1 MPWGLSRRS
10 GVRTADKAD
19 DNRYMAGRCEEIVN
33 NRAKYL
39 LSSCLTLVDLFLGMF
54 TPVLLVNKKKCNV
67 FIIQLQ
73 SSFDLVS

>member
-10 GVRTADKAD
+10 AGVRTAAPSRDKAD

-39 LSSCLTLVDLFLGMF
+39 LSSSLTLVDLFLGMF
-54 TPVLLVNKKKCNV
+54 APVLLVNKKE
-67 FIIQLQ
+67 
-73 SSFDLVS
+73 